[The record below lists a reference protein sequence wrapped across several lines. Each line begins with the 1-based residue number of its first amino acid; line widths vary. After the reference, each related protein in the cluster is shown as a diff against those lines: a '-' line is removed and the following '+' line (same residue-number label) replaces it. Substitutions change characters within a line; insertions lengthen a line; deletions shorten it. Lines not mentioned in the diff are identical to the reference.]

1 MTWWESWF
9 GEEYLDLY
17 PHRDVDS
24 ARREAAFALAHL
36 PARRAPLL
44 DLCCGPGR
52 HSVPFAEAGL
62 PPIGLDYSAPLLH
75 LARRRDPRLGLVRG
89 EMRAL
94 PFPDGTFAAVVNF
107 FTSFGYFLRE
117 SENVAVV
124 AEIERVL
131 RPGGAFLCDT
141 FARDWVLET
150 ARPRGTP
157 MLRRKGVHDPPFLE
171 PRDAAHREGDRG
183 SSRGVDRDLPRKR
196 AGVRGGRAR
205 HALLPRRASRRGD
218 LGRLRRI
225 AGRAR
230 FASPH
235 RSRAPTGVDQQQ
247 RKPFVIPFSKYP
259 GLSPLFHDFLAGLPE
274 FFPDPPTLDAA
285 AERGRELLAKGARA
299 RVPASAFRHRG
310 QGSRE
315 AWPRTS
321 PRAAPS
327 RFRPASRSA
336 SSRARLSP

>member
-44 DLCCGPGR
+44 DLCCGSGL

-75 LARRRDPRLGLVRG
+75 LARRRNPRLGLVRG
-89 EMRAL
+89 EMRSL

-124 AEIERVL
+124 TEIERVL

-141 FARDWVLET
+141 FARDWVLE
-150 ARPRGTP
+150 RLVPEE
-157 MLRRKGVHDPPFLE
+157 RRRCGEKEYTIRRSWNPETQRIEKEIEV
-171 PRDAAHREGDRG
+171 RREGSTEIFRE
-183 SSRGVDRDLPRKR
+183 SVR
-196 AGVRGGRAR
+196 AYAANELVT
-205 HALLPRRASRRGD
+205 L
-218 LGRLRRI
+218 
-225 AGRAR
+225 
-230 FASPH
+230 FC
-235 RSRAPTGVDQQQ
+235 RS
-247 RKPFVIPFSKYP
+247 
-259 GLSPLFHDFLAGLPE
+259 GLPVE
-274 FFPDPPTLDAA
+274 ATWGDFDGSPAGPD
-285 AERGRELLAKGARA
+285 
-299 RVPASAFRHRG
+299 
-310 QGSRE
+310 
-315 AWPRTS
+315 S
-321 PRAAPS
+321 PRLIVLA
-327 RFRPASRSA
+327 RRPASI
-336 SSRARLSP
+336 SSKGSPS